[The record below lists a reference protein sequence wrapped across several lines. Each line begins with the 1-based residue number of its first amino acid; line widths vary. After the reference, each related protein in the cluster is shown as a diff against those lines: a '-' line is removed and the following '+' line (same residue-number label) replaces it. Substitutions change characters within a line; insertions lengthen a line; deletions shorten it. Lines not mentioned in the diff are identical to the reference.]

1 MQVSAGQDG
10 IQRLLA
16 AEQEAQKIVAKARK
30 GIGRPP
36 VDLLWLLN
44 GRADLCPTADKQ
56 ERLKQAK
63 REAEKEIQS
72 YKQQRE
78 DTYQKRIKDVRLQ
91 PSQFAVFQK
100 MLPGSGHISADEVLM
115 VSSANCRTAVV
126 QVTMPSDWI
135 KTQRPR

>member
-30 GIGRPP
+30 GGRTLIRTLAIIRLQFSPP
-36 VDLLWLLN
+36 LLH
-44 GRADLCPTADKQ
+44 CADKA

-63 REAEKEIQS
+63 KEAEKEVAA

-78 DTYQKRIKDVRLQ
+78 DAYQKRIKDVR
-91 PSQFAVFQK
+91 
-100 MLPGSGHISADEVLM
+100 
-115 VSSANCRTAVV
+115 
-126 QVTMPSDWI
+126 
-135 KTQRPR
+135 

>member
-30 GIGRPP
+30 GWRTFKRTVAMTRLQHPC
-36 VDLLWLLN
+36 
-44 GRADLCPTADKQ
+44 LCCADKS

-63 REAEKEIQS
+63 KEAEKEVAA

-78 DTYQKRIKDVRLQ
+78 DAYQKRIKDVR
-91 PSQFAVFQK
+91 
-100 MLPGSGHISADEVLM
+100 
-115 VSSANCRTAVV
+115 
-126 QVTMPSDWI
+126 
-135 KTQRPR
+135 